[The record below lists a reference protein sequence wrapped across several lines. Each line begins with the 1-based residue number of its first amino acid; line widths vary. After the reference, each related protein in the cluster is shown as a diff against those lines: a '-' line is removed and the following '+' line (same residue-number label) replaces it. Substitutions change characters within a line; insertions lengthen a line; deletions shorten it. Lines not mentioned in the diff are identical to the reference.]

1 FVCSKHTVRD
11 WTRLNCRSTLSL
23 RRTNICR
30 VERERRCGRTFGPLD
45 PPDVIKRVSE
55 NAVKRWRI
63 NLVGRTGPIRGL
75 LQVIMLIL
83 PGCLSIIKRWC
94 IARELKLLHHRVRA
108 AFFSLEQKRH
118 VNLELNKLRRLIL
131 IATWS
136 SLVQCLETLLRLCI
150 VLLLKWNLRE
160 VVL

>member
-1 FVCSKHTVRD
+1 
-11 WTRLNCRSTLSL
+11 
-23 RRTNICR
+23 
-30 VERERRCGRTFGPLD
+30 
-45 PPDVIKRVSE
+45 
-55 NAVKRWRI
+55 
-63 NLVGRTGPIRGL
+63 
-75 LQVIMLIL
+75 MLIL

-160 VVL
+160 VVLRFAELWIKLGRLLKCGLGVVKLLLLHQNLATQIKRCRLVRVSLIRLIH